1 MDEYPNSIALRIGS
15 RLRTGCDFPGAERS
29 RPSVRLMD
37 RALSA
42 KPVREG
48 RIVEPGPTVRA
59 ARCFAK
65 RQEVTVKSID
75 IRRLSVLGAM
85 LFVVTLLGSCATT
98 NLANNKTGWS
108 DYATIAIK
116 DYMVV
121 GIVRVASE
129 EITRRGFLCIAYYHT
144 GSQITYDL
152 LMGEAKKLGAD
163 DIINVRIDRTDAS
176 YHGIFDWLVGYT
188 EKYQYSANALAIK
201 YTQAA
206 AGYINRDGA
215 AGPSGMGGGPTLT
228 E

>member
-1 MDEYPNSIALRIGS
+1 MGAYPNSIATRVCSPCG
-15 RLRTGCDFPGAERS
+15 TGCDAPDAERS
-29 RPSVRLMD
+29 CPSVRLME
-37 RALSA
+37 RAPSA
-42 KPVREG
+42 RPAPEG
-48 RIVEPGPTVRA
+48 EFVESGTSERA
-59 ARCFAK
+59 VRCFVK
-65 RQEVTVKSID
+65 TREVTVKSRD
-75 IRRLSVLGAM
+75 IRRLSGLVAM
-85 LFVVTLLGSCATT
+85 LFVAALFSSCTTT

-152 LMGEAKKLGAD
+152 LMAEAKKLGAD

-206 AGYINRDGA
+206 AGYINRNSTN
-215 AGPSGMGGGPTLT
+215 GPSGMGGGPTLT